1 MDSNV
6 SPQARLFHFIQS
18 GNMSSKTRG
27 YAARSLARILKE
39 RTDPHGYPMNNETIV
54 KKLAISD
61 DGDVKIWLKPKMAH
75 CPCCLHDLLLLK
87 EEISTQRGVSS
98 VKLEI
103 IDIPGFEEWN
113 AALS

>member
-1 MDSNV
+1 
-6 SPQARLFHFIQS
+6 
-18 GNMSSKTRG
+18 MSTKTRDL
-27 YAARSLARILKE
+27 AARSLARILKE
-39 RTDPHGYPMNNETIV
+39 RSDPHGYPMNNETIV

-61 DGDVKIWLKPKMAH
+61 EGDVKIWLKPKMAH

-87 EEISTQRGVSS
+87 EDISSKRGVSS

-103 IDIPGFEEWN
+103 VDIPGHQEWN